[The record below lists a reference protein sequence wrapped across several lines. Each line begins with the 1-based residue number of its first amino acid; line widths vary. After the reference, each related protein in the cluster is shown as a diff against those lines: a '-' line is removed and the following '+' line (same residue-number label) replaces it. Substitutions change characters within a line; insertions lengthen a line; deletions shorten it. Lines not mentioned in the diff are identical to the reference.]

1 MTTQQAITKCFGAWR
16 DYLGRASKSE
26 FWQFFL
32 FVTVLQM
39 TVQRLESWLSDFLA
53 IQLHVFGPV
62 ALVLTYPPLVAAAVR
77 RTHDIGLSG
86 WAFATGLV
94 LACTSLFSDT
104 LTLPIG
110 MAAGWLALLI
120 CGAMLFMLMLPGQNR
135 PNKFGP
141 NPVEVTP

>member
-1 MTTQQAITKCFGAWR
+1 MTTQQAITKCFGSWR
-16 DYLGRASKSE
+16 DYFGRASRSG

-53 IQLHVFGPV
+53 IQLYVFGLV
-62 ALVLTYPPLVAAAVR
+62 ALVLIDPPLVAAAVR

-94 LACTSLFSDT
+94 LAFTSLFSEK
-104 LTLPIG
+104 LMLPIG
-110 MAAGWLALLI
+110 MDTGWLALLI
-120 CGAMLFMLMLPGQNR
+120 CGAMLFMLMLPGQDR
-135 PNKFGP
+135 LNKYGP
-141 NPVEVTP
+141 KPVEVKL